1 MLNQRMENPVS
12 NRPAFADCSC
22 FNLRRAA
29 RRVTQ
34 VYDHALAPSGLKATQ
49 FTLLVVLEGADAG
62 EGIAMTRLA
71 EKLGMDRTT
80 LTRNLGVVERDGL
93 VTVRIG
99 DDPRSRLVALTKAG
113 RAAFNRAAPL
123 WARAQAELAR
133 HIGEDQKDF
142 LELTRRLAAI

>member
-1 MLNQRMENPVS
+1 MTD
-12 NRPAFADCSC
+12 RPNFADCSC

-34 VYDHALAPSGLKATQ
+34 VYDRALAPSGLKATQ
-49 FTLLVVLEGADAG
+49 FALLAVLNREDATEGVA
-62 EGIAMTRLA
+62 ITRLA

-80 LTRNLGVVERDGL
+80 LTRNLAVVEREGL
-93 VTVRIG
+93 VTVRTG
-99 DDPRSRLVALTKAG
+99 DDPRSRLVVLTKPG
-113 RAAFNRAAPL
+113 RSALDRAAPH

-133 HIGEDQKDF
+133 HIGTDQKDF

>member
-1 MLNQRMENPVS
+1 MPDRLNFGN
-12 NRPAFADCSC
+12 CSC

-49 FTLLVVLEGADAG
+49 FALLAVLEGDVAG

-71 EKLGMDRTT
+71 DKLGMDRTT

-93 VTVRIG
+93 VTVRTG
-99 DDPRSRLVALTKAG
+99 DDPRSRLVALTPVG
-113 RAAFNRAAPL
+113 RAAIERAAPH
-123 WARAQAELAR
+123 WAKAQAELAR
-133 HIGEDQKDF
+133 HIGTDQREF

>member
-1 MLNQRMENPVS
+1 MLNQRMENPVP
-12 NRPAFADCSC
+12 NRPNFGDCGC

-49 FTLLVVLEGADAG
+49 FTLLAVLEGAEAG

-99 DDPRSRLVALTKAG
+99 NDSRSRLVVLTAAG
-113 RAAFNRAAPL
+113 RIAFERAAPH
-123 WARAQAELAR
+123 WAEAQAELAR
-133 HIGEDQKDF
+133 HIGTDQKDF

>member
-1 MLNQRMENPVS
+1 MKTQRLENPVPDEL
-12 NRPAFADCSC
+12 NFGDCGC
-22 FNLRRAA
+22 FNLRRAT

-34 VYDHALAPSGLKATQ
+34 LYDHALAPSGLKATQ
-49 FTLLVVLEGADAG
+49 FALLAVLGGDNVG

-93 VTVRIG
+93 VAIRTG
-99 DDPRSRLVALTKAG
+99 DDPRSRLVVLTKSG
-113 RAAFNRAAPL
+113 RDALELAAPL
-123 WARAQAELAR
+123 WAKAQAELVR
-133 HIGEDQKDF
+133 HIGTGQKEF